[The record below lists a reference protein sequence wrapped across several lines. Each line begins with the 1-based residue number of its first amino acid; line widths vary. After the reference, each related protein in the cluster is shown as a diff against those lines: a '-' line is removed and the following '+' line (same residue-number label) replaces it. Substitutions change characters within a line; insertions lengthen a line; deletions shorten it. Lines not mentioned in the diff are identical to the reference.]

1 MIVIG
6 IDPGVH
12 TGLAICRD
20 GELIRCASPAPGII
34 EAMEIVTKLAH
45 SEPGRVLVVFED
57 ARLIGGINGA
67 QRGSK
72 ADRAR
77 LQGAGS
83 VKRDCAIWAELLG
96 RLGVPYISV
105 SPRDKGAKLSAAQF
119 EALTGWTSA
128 SNEHSRDAGVLAW
141 RYRNQRTAFASRAK

>member
-1 MIVIG
+1 MIVVG

-20 GELIRCASPAPGII
+20 GDLIRCASPAPGYV
-34 EAMEIVTKLAH
+34 EAEEIVRAVCA

-57 ARLIGGINGA
+57 ARLIGGIGGA

-83 VKRDCAIWAELLG
+83 VKRDCAIWVELLG

-105 SPRDKGAKLSAAQF
+105 SPREKGAKLDAAQF

>member
-1 MIVIG
+1 MVTIG

-12 TGLAICRD
+12 TGLAIYRD

-34 EAMEIVTKLAH
+34 EAMEIVTEVCR

-57 ARLIGGINGA
+57 ARLIGGIGGA

-83 VKRDCAIWAELLG
+83 GKRDCAIWAELLG
-96 RLGVPYISV
+96 RLGVPYRQV
-105 SPRDKGAKLSAAQF
+105 SPKSKGAKLDADQF
-119 EALTGWTSA
+119 EALTWWGAPT
-128 SNEHSRDAGVLAW
+128 NQHSRDAAIIA
-141 RYRNQRTAFASRAK
+141 RPYRHTRSM